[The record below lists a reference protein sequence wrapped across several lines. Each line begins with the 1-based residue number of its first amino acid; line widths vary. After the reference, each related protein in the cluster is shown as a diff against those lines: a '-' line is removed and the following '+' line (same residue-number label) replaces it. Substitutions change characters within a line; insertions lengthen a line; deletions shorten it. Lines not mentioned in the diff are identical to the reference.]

1 MLPWQGLIGAQI
13 KVCRQPPAES
23 PHVPPPCFCFLS
35 NTCFLSGGFFFLAK
49 HLFQTWLFMR
59 PNNLNMWAIE
69 SMHIFHHVIKII
81 AQLKTL
87 LIPNR
92 VEPGE
97 RSPWLTVASALCL
110 AGGRRGGG
118 HSCFCFAC
126 EKGMIFKRCLVRKGR
141 DGRQNTHHPKRRK
154 GFCLVLLSHVKVGS
168 FSCRLLESCAGWS

>member
-1 MLPWQGLIGAQI
+1 MERRSRC
-13 KVCRQPPAES
+13 VVSPPAES

-35 NTCFLSGGFFFLAK
+35 NTCFFSGGFFFLAK

-92 VEPGE
+92 VEPRE